1 MGYVLKNGGLFF
13 LLLLFELRGVR
24 PRLLFLDDLK
34 YFGRPPNEDNVES
47 HISIAS
53 ISSGRLCGILLVA
66 VSELF
71 GKLSSHP
78 TFNNRRT
85 PAYSTRV
92 QEGTGDD
99 SHSFGLSS
107 FVVGEAERDEPY
119 TGVTRSIVLN
129 VTQSFLM
136 DCTL

>member
-1 MGYVLKNGGLFF
+1 MGYVLKNGGLLF

-34 YFGRPPNEDNVES
+34 YLGSPPIEDSVES

-53 ISSGRLCGILLVA
+53 ISSGKLCGILLVA
-66 VSELF
+66 ASTVPLV

-78 TFNNRRT
+78 TFNKRRT

-92 QEGTGDD
+92 QDGTGDD

-107 FVVGEAERDEPY
+107 CVVERLRE
-119 TGVTRSIVLN
+119 TSRILE
-129 VTQSFLM
+129 
-136 DCTL
+136 